1 MLIPK
6 IVLLEIREHHT
17 FSQNMMFISIFALA
31 ICNVKKFSI
40 LWAKIHT
47 KTWFMYSTLQL
58 FYNSQPIFTCINH
71 SEDNYFMPNPTFSIP
86 FQIYKKVVY
95 FVQFLSDIFIIKFC
109 NIRSFPRIFKDQTC
123 VTRASLWPH
132 ITRHTRLVLL
142 FICSFNFHLSHCRS
156 IKADW
161 ALNRKWLQT
170 ATCHSIQI

>member
-1 MLIPK
+1 MWRNLAFYEPKYIQRHDLCIPLYNYFTILSRFSHVLI
-6 IVLLEIREHHT
+6 
-17 FSQNMMFISIFALA
+17 
-31 ICNVKKFSI
+31 I
-40 LWAKIHT
+40 L
-47 KTWFMYSTLQL
+47 KTIILCLIQL
-58 FYNSQPIFTCINH
+58 F
-71 SEDNYFMPNPTFSIP
+71 P
-86 FQIYKKVVY
+86 FLFRFIKKLKKVVY

-170 ATCHSIQI
+170 ATCHSIQK